1 MNKSK
6 SNKIKPRRTAFKITL
21 IYFIVSIIWIISSD
35 QLLSLMVTNTHLST
49 IFASAKGTV
58 FIILTSIL
66 IYFLVFRNLD
76 SIKESEERFFKAF
89 STNPIAII
97 LTEEDGK
104 IIDANESYLE
114 LTGFKKEEVLGVRS
128 TKLGI
133 TSEKLRSILIKEF
146 REKGEIKDLEAE
158 INIKSGEKR
167 VVLITTESMPIEGK
181 NRNIN
186 YLYDIT
192 EQKKAVNKLES
203 SLNEKGA
210 LLREVHH
217 RVKNNLQIISSLLNL
232 QSNYVEDN
240 FKDILLVT
248 QSRIRSMAMIHS
260 KMYNSNDLTHI
271 HIKNYIDNFL
281 SDLFYLYGVDKTI
294 ITLNT
299 DIEDLKMGIDTAIP
313 LGLII
318 NELIINILKHAFP
331 NNQRGNILISLKTID
346 DKFILK
352 ICDNGVG
359 LPEKIISDYSENLGL
374 QLVNSLVEQ
383 IEGSMEI
390 STMNGTEF
398 KIKFKELIYKK
409 RI

>member
-21 IYFIVSIIWIISSD
+21 IYFVVSTIWIISSD
-35 QLLSLMVTNTHLST
+35 QLLSLVVTNTHLSI

-114 LTGFKKEEVLGVRS
+114 LTGFKKEEVLGVSS

-133 TSEKLRSILIKEF
+133 TSEKVRNILIKEF
-146 REKGEIKDLEAE
+146 REKGEIKDLEVE
-158 INIKSGEKR
+158 INIKSGETR
-167 VVLITTESMPIEGK
+167 TVLVSTESMPIEGK

-192 EQKKAVNKLES
+192 ERKKAVNKLES
-203 SLNEKGA
+203 SLNEKEA

-217 RVKNNLQIISSLLNL
+217 RVKNNLQVISSLLNL
-232 QSNYVEDN
+232 QSNYVEDD

-271 HIKNYIDNFL
+271 HIKNYIDNFV

-299 DIEDLKMGIDTAIP
+299 DIEDIEIGIDTAIP

-331 NNQRGNILISLKTID
+331 NNQRGNILISLKEVD
-346 DKFILK
+346 DEFILK

-359 LPEKIISDYSENLGL
+359 LPENILIDNIETLGL
-374 QLVNSLVEQ
+374 QLVNNLVEQ

-390 STMNGTEF
+390 SRSNGTEF
-398 KIKFKELIYKK
+398 KIQFKELIYKK
-409 RI
+409 RV

>member
-21 IYFIVSIIWIISSD
+21 IYFVVSTIWIISSD
-35 QLLSLMVTNTHLST
+35 QLLSLLVTNSHLST
-49 IFASAKGTV
+49 IFAIVKGTV

-97 LTEEDGK
+97 LTEEDGR

-114 LTGFKKEEVLGVRS
+114 LTGFEKNEIIGVTS
-128 TKLGI
+128 TKLSI
-133 TSEKLRSILIKEF
+133 TSEKVRNILIEEF

-167 VVLITTESMPIEGK
+167 TVLVTTESMLIEGK

-192 EQKKAVNKLES
+192 ERKKAVNKLES
-203 SLNEKGA
+203 SLNEKEA

-232 QSNYVEDN
+232 QSNYVEDD

-271 HIKNYIDNFL
+271 HIKNYIDGFL

-299 DIEDLKMGIDTAIP
+299 DIEDLEMGIDTAIP

-331 NNQRGNILISLKTID
+331 NNQRGNILISLKTMD

-374 QLVNSLVEQ
+374 QLVNNLVEQ

>member
-1 MNKSK
+1 
-6 SNKIKPRRTAFKITL
+6 
-21 IYFIVSIIWIISSD
+21 
-35 QLLSLMVTNTHLST
+35 MVTNNHLSI

-114 LTGFKKEEVLGVRS
+114 LTGFKKEEVLGVSS

-133 TSEKLRSILIKEF
+133 TSEKVRNILIKEF
-146 REKGEIKDLEAE
+146 KEEGEIKDLEAE

-186 YLYDIT
+186 YLYDVT
-192 EQKKAVNKLES
+192 ERKKAVNKLES
-203 SLNEKGA
+203 SLNEKEA

-217 RVKNNLQIISSLLNL
+217 RVKNNLQVISSLLNL
-232 QSNYVEDN
+232 QSNYVEDD

-271 HIKNYIDNFL
+271 HIKNYIDGFV
-281 SDLFYLYGVDKTI
+281 SDLFYLYDIDKTI

-299 DIEDLKMGIDTAIP
+299 DIEDLEMGIDTAIP

-331 NNQRGNILISLKTID
+331 NNQRGNILISLKEV
-346 DKFILK
+346 DKEFILK
-352 ICDNGVG
+352 ISDNGVG
-359 LPEKIISDYSENLGL
+359 LPENIILDYSENLGL
-374 QLVNSLVEQ
+374 QLVNNLVEQ

-390 STMNGTEF
+390 STMDGTEF